1 MSLGT
6 RLGTSP
12 GGDDRYGPQL
22 QPGQRWAYDAYGG
35 RYPEAI
41 PQASIAALMTP
52 QQQVE
57 QGNTTAD
64 RAQREAE
71 MARTAGLATTAEANR
86 LAIAT
91 ADRDANT
98 QQAIAERL
106 SREGLSAREIAARM
120 AELTTASQLRDT
132 EATNADARRSA
143 ARDAFLAKVPGL
155 MTSFTGGSGGP
166 ATPAATDPTAA
177 NAATFAGAKDTIGQ
191 IGGASIESLKGVS
204 AERGAGDLA
213 TAAAPG
219 LAAGVA
225 QRAAD
230 VPRQETISNADTATG
245 LANRN
250 YAGDIQKRGQN
261 LGMGQSILSLLGSR
275 AY

>member
-1 MSLGT
+1 MSAGVMLTGE
-6 RLGTSP
+6 GP
-12 GGDDRYGPQL
+12 GGPPPPGTQWVFNGVRY
-22 QPGQRWAYDAYGG
+22 
-35 RYPEAI
+35 EAK
-41 PQASIAALMTP
+41 PLPTPASMAALLTP
-52 QQQVE
+52 PQQVE
-57 QGNTTAD
+57 QGNVTAD

-155 MTSFTGGSGGP
+155 MSSFTGGTGGP

-177 NAATFAGAKDTIGQ
+177 NAATFAGAKDKIGQ

-213 TAAAPG
+213 TAGAPG

-225 QRAAD
+225 QRASD
-230 VPRQETISNADTATG
+230 VPRQETISNADTAMG
-245 LANRN
+245 IANRN

-261 LGMGQSILSLLGSR
+261 LGMGQSILSLMGSR